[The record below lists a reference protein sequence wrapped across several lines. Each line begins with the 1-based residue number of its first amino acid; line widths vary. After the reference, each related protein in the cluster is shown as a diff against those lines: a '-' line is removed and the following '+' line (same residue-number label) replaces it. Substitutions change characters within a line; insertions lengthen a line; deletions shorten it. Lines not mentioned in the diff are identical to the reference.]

1 MQEITITDIMMRLWK
16 ERAIYTAEERGIPLF
31 SDGLKPVQRFLISKA
46 LKIAKTKYEK
56 VATIATIATEGY
68 HHGEQ
73 SAAQAL
79 VNMAADFSNN
89 LPLFE
94 GDGNFGN
101 VLNPAAG
108 APRYIYARL
117 TPLFEYLFKDM
128 DLCSKHED
136 PDHIPPKYYLPIIPI
151 ELLNGV
157 KGIATGYAT
166 NIPPHDPV
174 SIIDWLIARTKSS
187 TVSVKIKPK
196 YYSFNGTVEEIGNGY
211 EIKAPFTVTKSRS
224 HIKVHITDLPRGY
237 TCNTY
242 DTYLRKLQ
250 GNDKIE
256 SFANNSRMNNFD
268 YQIVIGTKSIRNTD
282 EESIRKLLK
291 LSTTHTWNLTTISN
305 EGKIQEW
312 QSVSS
317 IMEEF
322 YRFRLPYVKKRIEVL
337 TDSLKKTLQYNI
349 ALQKFCTDVIEE
361 KFSFKKLSED
371 NFRKILKETYGIPD
385 EKINTVINMPVR
397 NFTADMVKKLEKNI
411 SEIKKQAAYYSTTTE
426 EKEYAKDLQELKD
439 KYLDYIKTDC

>member
-1 MQEITITDIMMRLWK
+1 MIR
-16 ERAIYTAEERGIPLF
+16 
-31 SDGLKPVQRFLISKA
+31 
-46 LKIAKTKYEK
+46 
-56 VATIATIATEGY
+56 
-68 HHGEQ
+68 
-73 SAAQAL
+73 
-79 VNMAADFSNN
+79 
-89 LPLFE
+89 
-94 GDGNFGN
+94 
-101 VLNPAAG
+101 
-108 APRYIYARL
+108 
-117 TPLFEYLFKDM
+117 
-128 DLCSKHED
+128 
-136 PDHIPPKYYLPIIPI
+136 
-151 ELLNGV
+151 
-157 KGIATGYAT
+157 
-166 NIPPHDPV
+166 
-174 SIIDWLIARTKSS
+174 
-187 TVSVKIKPK
+187 
-196 YYSFNGTVEEIGNGY
+196 
-211 EIKAPFTVTKSRS
+211 
-224 HIKVHITDLPRGY
+224 
-237 TCNTY
+237 
-242 DTYLRKLQ
+242 
-250 GNDKIE
+250 NDKIE
-256 SFANNSRMNNFD
+256 SFVNNSRMNNFD

-317 IMEEF
+317 IMEAF
-322 YRFRLPYVKKRIEVL
+322 YLFRLPYVKKRIEVL

-426 EKEYAKDLQELKD
+426 EKEYAKDLQELKN